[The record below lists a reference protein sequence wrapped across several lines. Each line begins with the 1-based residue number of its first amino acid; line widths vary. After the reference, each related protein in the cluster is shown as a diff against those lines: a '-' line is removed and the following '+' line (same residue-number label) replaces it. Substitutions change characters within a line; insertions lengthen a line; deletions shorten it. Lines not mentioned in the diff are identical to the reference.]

1 MPTWP
6 ALPTAPSG
14 PSLPANVKL
23 PPFYATRRAA
33 WFELEE
39 STFNRLNPQGSLLQ
53 YKFVLMVLQE
63 DILEKLRSVMMVA
76 GTVADPY
83 GLLKYCL
90 VELFTP
96 SVMEHLNSI
105 IWQPELGGRRPSEL
119 MEALLALL
127 PPGEQPGL
135 LFKGH
140 FLHHL
145 PSDMRDREALEILTL
160 EPRALAALVNQL

>member
-1 MPTWP
+1 M
-6 ALPTAPSG
+6 ALP
-14 PSLPANVKL
+14 
-23 PPFYATRRAA
+23 
-33 WFELEE
+33 
-39 STFNRLNPQGSLLQ
+39 
-53 YKFVLMVLQE
+53 E
-63 DILEKLRSVMMVA
+63 DILEKLRRVMMVA
-76 GTVADPY
+76 PAVANPY
-83 GLLKYCL
+83 GLLKSRL
-90 VELFTP
+90 VELLTP
-96 SVMEHLNSI
+96 SVMERLNII

-160 EPRALAALVNQL
+160 EPRALAALVNLSGTYVCNLTALVLIFSYISMHGSGSVCQIRIHKAL